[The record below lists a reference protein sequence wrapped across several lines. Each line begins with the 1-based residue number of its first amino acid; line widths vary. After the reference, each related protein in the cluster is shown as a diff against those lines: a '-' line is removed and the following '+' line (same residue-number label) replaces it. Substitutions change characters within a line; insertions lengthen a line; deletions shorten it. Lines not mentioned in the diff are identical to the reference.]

1 MLWDG
6 IVGGAPS
13 PDTITLIRAS
23 TYKFWGWEQTSSS
36 KHSLTEKLTLA
47 PYHQAD
53 NMEMNKSICFQT
65 ILTGSFPFSPS
76 YKQSNSMG
84 KELLKQ
90 FMN

>member
-23 TYKFWGWEQTSSS
+23 TYEFWGWEQTSSS

-65 ILTGSFPFSPS
+65 ILMGSFPFSPF
-76 YKQSNSMG
+76 YSNLIQW
-84 KELLKQ
+84 ERNFLKQ